1 MSIVTIPD
9 STPAN
14 GRLGVAWGVGNQLAV
29 HPRAGSGPGSRAGPG
44 QGTRVHEVRW
54 ETTLYEPVF
63 RKLVNESSGVFQSLA
78 RASEEERAVGAET
91 LVRVSRQYRSIMKD
105 CQEQLEQ
112 LAETRPAAQAAHYL
126 GQSELLY
133 KLELIWHL
141 VEILYLD
148 TTPGGLVLP
157 HLLHWT
163 SLHFTGC
170 EDRARSVLSQA
181 SEEPEQ
187 HAEYW
192 EAVTRFVLQGRL
204 EQARNLLK
212 LHSEFSTDPF
222 LSLDELLRKMP
233 ACSANTSAADFEF
246 RWRSW
251 QVEVVARIQ
260 EGEFAAFPELAHLA
274 GLLAGQEE
282 SLERAAREEC
292 EVWYEWLV
300 ASLLYTRPAVRAY
313 DLGVHGQQAV
323 DKYGGLSGMTTLD
336 SVLLAVLENDI
347 PQVVRELCLSLD
359 NFWYSA
365 HLLDLLHHTGLG
377 LAAGWRQDGAEEAG
391 AGLREFLL
399 LDYATCLGS
408 HHSLWQVALLYLD
421 QCPVQGRHR
430 AELLLERVP
439 LTTEYKANKVVQMA
453 ADRGLNSVVTATC
466 KVMGMKALQRNNVG
480 SAMAWALQSGD
491 AKFTTFLADRLLA
504 EYANS
509 GTFSSTDLLDN
520 LGASIIVSDR
530 LTFLG
535 KYREF
540 HRLVSDSQFAAAAS
554 LLHSLLWSKLAPK
567 YFWVTLLID
576 CIPFLTADQVLF
588 SSAQTYELLECL
600 QELGRDTTLPAK
612 QALLLE
618 EHEMRLRLALA
629 KNLGAALTR
638 EGDSATLGPVEVF

>member
-1 MSIVTIPD
+1 MMSVVSIPD
-9 STPAN
+9 TAPAG
-14 GRLGVAWGVGNQLAV
+14 GRLGVAWGVGNQLVV
-29 HPRAGSGPGSRAGPG
+29 HTKHGRRAGQGRGGSRA
-44 QGTRVHEVRW
+44 HEVRW

-63 RKLVNESSGVFQSLA
+63 RKLVNESLGVFMSLA
-78 RASEEERAVGAET
+78 KQSEEDCVVGAES
-91 LVRVSRQYRSIMKD
+91 LVKVSRQYRSIMKD

-112 LAETRPAAQAAHYL
+112 LSESCPTAQSGHYMA
-126 GQSELLY
+126 QSDLLY

-170 EDRARSVLSQA
+170 EERARSVLSQA

-204 EQARNLLK
+204 EQARNLIK

-222 LSLDELLRKMP
+222 LSMDELLRKMP
-233 ACSANTSAADFEF
+233 VCSSSTSAADFEF

-260 EGEFAAFPELAHLA
+260 EGEFAAFPELAYIA

-282 SLERAAREEC
+282 SMDKAAREDC

-300 ASLLYTRPAVRAY
+300 ASLLYTRPSVRAY
-313 DLGVHGQQAV
+313 DLAVHGQQAV

-347 PQVVRELCLSLD
+347 PQVIRELCLSLD

-365 HLLDLLHHTGLG
+365 HLLDLLHHTGG
-377 LAAGWRQDGAEEAG
+377 LAGGWKDGEESAGPGSK

-399 LDYATCLGS
+399 LDYASCLCS
-408 HHSLWQVALLYLD
+408 HHSLWQVGILYLD

-439 LTTEYKANKVVQMA
+439 LTSENKANKVVMMA
-453 ADRGLNSVVTATC
+453 ADRGLHSVVTATC
-466 KVMGMKALQRNNVG
+466 KVMGMKALQNNNIG

-491 AKFTTFLADRLLA
+491 AKFTTFLADKLLS

-509 GTFSSTDLLDN
+509 GAFSSTDLLDN

-540 HRLVSDSQFAAAAS
+540 HRLVSDSQFSEAAS

-588 SSAQTYELLECL
+588 SSVQTYELMECL
-600 QELGRDTTLPAK
+600 QELGRDTSLPTK
-612 QALLLE
+612 QSLLLE

-638 EGDSATLGPVEVF
+638 EGDSSTASQVEAW